1 MSLPPTL
8 FLAPLRGATDY
19 IFRDTLQHHFQ
30 GWDCAISPFI
40 TPQNNSDFPDKTLK
54 DVLPVNNP
62 GLPLIPQLL
71 TNTPE
76 QFLILSRRLIELGYH
91 HLNWN
96 LGCPAP
102 QVAKKGK
109 GSGML
114 PCPDKIVALLDT
126 VLPELEQLDCQLS
139 IKMRLGYHA
148 QEESFALLPQLNA
161 FPLREITIHTR
172 LGSQIYR
179 GATDVESFTRC
190 LELSSH
196 RLIYNGDIISCAD
209 WHTLQKRFPQIS
221 CWMIGRGAI
230 ARPFLAEEIKG
241 GECRDLSGRLCRFH
255 AELLTRYSSA
265 FSGDTHIIGRM
276 KLIWNFLIN
285 SFPFAEKKLLK
296 KVQKSRTLS
305 QYQDAAES
313 ILQTSIPHSFS
324 NIHEE
329 QKKHLKTES

>member
-8 FLAPLRGATDY
+8 FLAPLRGVTDY

-40 TPQNNSDFPDKTLK
+40 TPQNNSDFADKTLK
-54 DVLPVNNP
+54 DVLPINNP

-71 TNTPE
+71 TNTPD
-76 QFLILSRRLIELGYH
+76 QFLILSRRLVELGYQ

-114 PCPDKIVALLDT
+114 PCPDKIISLLDA
-126 VLPELEQLDCQLS
+126 VLPELDKLDCQLS
-139 IKMRLGYHA
+139 IKMRLGYHK
-148 QEESFALLPQLNA
+148 QEESFALLPQLNT
-161 FPLREITIHTR
+161 FPLKEITIHTR

-179 GATDVESFTRC
+179 GETDVESFTRC

-196 RLIYNGDIISCAD
+196 NLIYNGDITSLSD
-209 WHTLQKRFPQIS
+209 WHALQKKFPQIS
-221 CWMIGRGAI
+221 RWMIGRGAI

-241 GECRDLSGRLCRFH
+241 IESRDLSNRLRCFH
-255 AELLTRYSSA
+255 TELLTRYSSA
-265 FSGDTHIIGRM
+265 FSGDAHITGRM
-276 KLIWNFLIN
+276 KLIWNSLIN
-285 SFPFAEKKLLK
+285 SFPFAEKKMLK
-296 KVQKSRTLS
+296 KLQKARTIA
-305 QYQDAAES
+305 QYQNIAEA
-313 ILQTSIPHSFS
+313 ILQTAVPPH
-324 NIHEE
+324 
-329 QKKHLKTES
+329 